1 MITKEQ
7 FYSLK
12 VGDRVLHS
20 QDRGLLND
28 LRGSLGTVTK
38 TYNNVFDTREI
49 EVQWEKGLNRK
60 QTYGAHSLDIFDPY
74 PQFSTININ
83 EII

>member
-7 FYSLK
+7 FDSLK

-20 QDRGLLND
+20 KDNGLCHD

-38 TYNNVFDTREI
+38 IYKNMFDDRVI
-49 EVQWEKGLNRK
+49 EVQWEKGLNRE
-60 QTYGAHSLDIFDPY
+60 QTYGAHSFDIFDPY
-74 PQFSTININ
+74 FSTININ

>member
-7 FYSLK
+7 FYNLV
-12 VGDRVLHS
+12 VGDKVLHS

-28 LRGSLGTVTK
+28 LHGSLGTVTK

>member
-7 FYSLK
+7 FYNLK

-20 QDRGLLND
+20 QDRGLLSN

-49 EVQWEKGLNRK
+49 EVQWEKDLNRK
-60 QTYGAHSLDIFDPY
+60 QTYGAHSLDFFDPY

>member
-7 FYSLK
+7 FYNLK
-12 VGDRVLHS
+12 VNDRVLHS
-20 QDRGLLND
+20 QDNGLCND
-28 LRGSLGTVTK
+28 LRGSLGTVIK
-38 TYNNVFDTREI
+38 IHHNVFGDREI

-60 QTYGAHSLDIFDPY
+60 QTYGAHSLNIFDPY
-74 PQFSTININ
+74 PQFSTINIF

>member
-7 FYSLK
+7 FYNLI

-20 QDRGLLND
+20 QDNGLLSD

-38 TYNNVFDTREI
+38 IYNNVFNTREI
-49 EVQWEKGLNRK
+49 EVQWEKGLNRE
-60 QTYGAHSLDIFDPY
+60 QTYGAHSLDIFDPC
-74 PQFSTININ
+74 PQFSTINIS

>member
-7 FYSLK
+7 FDNLK
-12 VGDRVLHS
+12 VGDKVLHS
-20 QDRGLLND
+20 QDSGLCED

-38 TYNNVFDTREI
+38 IYNNVFDDREI
-49 EVQWEKGLNRK
+49 EVQWEKGLNRQ
-60 QTYGAHSLDIFDPY
+60 QTYGAHSLDIFDPC
-74 PQFSTININ
+74 PQFSTINIS